1 VSRPVTSAP
10 FTSESSSGRRER
22 ANVAGHGTRSTLA
35 TVSEPDPY
43 QQLLA
48 DLAAE
53 HADLDAVVAPLE
65 AAAWATPTPAEG
77 WDVADTISH
86 LHFFDAAATRA
97 AVDPDGFQRE
107 VEQALTDP
115 DYVDKELAAGRGTA
129 PDELLASWRAGR
141 AAMLDV
147 FGGLDGKA
155 RLPWYGPPMSAMSF
169 ATARLMETWAHGQDV
184 VDAVG
189 AERTPTDRL
198 RHVAHLGVRTRGFSY
213 VVRGLEPPE
222 DDVRVELV
230 APSGETWTWGPEQAE
245 QRVTGPA
252 LDLCLLVTQRR
263 HRDDLA
269 LVADGLIADEW
280 LDLAQAFAGGPGTG
294 RAALGA

>member
-1 VSRPVTSAP
+1 VSD
-10 FTSESSSGRRER
+10 
-22 ANVAGHGTRSTLA
+22 
-35 TVSEPDPY
+35 PDPY

-65 AAAWATPTPAEG
+65 PEAWATPTPAEG

-97 AVDPDGFQRE
+97 AVDPDGFAQE
-107 VEQALTDP
+107 VELAVTDP
-115 DYVDKELAAGRGTA
+115 DYVDKELAAGRGA
-129 PDELLASWRAGR
+129 PPDELLASWRAGR
-141 AAMLDV
+141 ATMLEV
-147 FGGLDGKA
+147 FGELDGKA

-189 AERTPTDRL
+189 AERVPTARL

-213 VVRGLEPPE
+213 VVRGVEPPAGE
-222 DDVRVELV
+222 VRVELR
-230 APSGETWTWGPEQAE
+230 APDGETWTWGPDDAAD
-245 QRVTGPA
+245 RVTGTA

-269 LVADGLIADEW
+269 LVAEGPLADEW
-280 LDLAQAFAGGPGTG
+280 LDVAQAFAGGPGTG
-294 RAALGA
+294 RKPLHA